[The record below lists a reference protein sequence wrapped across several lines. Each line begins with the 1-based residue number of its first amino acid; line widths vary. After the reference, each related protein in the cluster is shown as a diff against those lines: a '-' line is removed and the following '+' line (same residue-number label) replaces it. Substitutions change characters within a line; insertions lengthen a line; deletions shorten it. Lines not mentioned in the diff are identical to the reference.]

1 MTASGG
7 MHTLDIAY
15 LHHVDSFRMGLFAP
29 RSSRIFKKNPST
41 KIPQLGRSILLVNRQ
56 SIMVKKSHF
65 ASPLNVTEMGF
76 EKQFSGPGP

>member
-15 LHHVDSFRMGLFAP
+15 LHHVDSFRMSLFDP

-56 SIMVKKSHF
+56 SIMVKNPISR
-65 ASPLNVTEMGF
+65 ALYWPLLPSFQKNWL
-76 EKQFSGPGP
+76 